1 MVLGQLSVKKK
12 RNLHDIIT
20 EAVHSFLSFSHAL
33 YCICGDFYL
42 EHQSNVRSENKQ
54 DKVMIEEL
62 ETQIDDM
69 AETLSTSELNIN
81 F

>member
-1 MVLGQLSVKKK
+1 MILLLKQFIHFYHSVM
-12 RNLHDIIT
+12 L
-20 EAVHSFLSFSHAL
+20 L
-33 YCICGDFYL
+33 YCIYGDFYL

-54 DKVMIEEL
+54 DKVLIEEL

>member
-1 MVLGQLSVKKK
+1 MILLLKQFIHFYHSVM
-12 RNLHDIIT
+12 L
-20 EAVHSFLSFSHAL
+20 LC
-33 YCICGDFYL
+33 CICGDFYL
-42 EHQSNVRSENKQ
+42 EHQSNVRSESKQ

>member
-1 MVLGQLSVKKK
+1 ML
-12 RNLHDIIT
+12 
-20 EAVHSFLSFSHAL
+20 L

-42 EHQSNVRSENKQ
+42 EHQSNVRSESKQ